1 MKLDNKDP
9 NYEFNSTI
17 DKYRDNNVFKP
28 PQESKEDN
36 GDQIR
41 VCIRKRPFNETEILS
56 KDVEVISVPTNYE
69 IIVHSEKRELDL
81 TRYIENLHFRFD
93 YAFDENCQNSEV
105 YDHTAKPLV
114 ENVLEGGMSTCFAY
128 GQTGS
133 GKTHTMGGC
142 TSASCEKGLYS
153 MTADDVFKHLKSR
166 IKKSSDLVVST
177 SFFEIYCGEV
187 YDLLAG
193 SGKLRVREDG
203 DKQVKIEGLTEK
215 VVKNLVELHQV
226 IDQGNIARRSAE
238 TTENYRSSR
247 SHAVFQII
255 IRKTGMENIHGKFS
269 LVDLAGNERGIDT
282 FYSNRKIK
290 IEGADINKSLLS
302 LKECIRAMGKGS
314 SRVPFRRSK
323 LTQILRDCFIGK
335 NSKACLIAMLNPG
348 MRSYEYSLNTLRFAN
363 RVKEQKHEMAEQ
375 LEKQWQEVH
384 EHIKKRRSEKAAAA
398 HRRSIRLRRRRFTI
412 DGSKIDAD
420 QSSPHQ
426 LPDSEPMKDTN
437 IIVCI
442 RKRPFIKSETAD
454 NDTDVI
460 SVPSREEVVVHAQR
474 TKMDRTKYIL
484 DHSFKFD
491 YAFDEISNTEVIY
504 EHIAKPL
511 VKNIFE
517 GGMSA
522 CFTFGQNGSGK
533 TYTMFGRRTPV
544 IEKGIYALA
553 AEDVF
558 KYRNERKYRSLNL
571 AVSASFYEIYCG
583 EVYDLLAK
591 TGKLEIREYSDKHVQ
606 IVGLTEKTVLSA
618 EELVHLIHR
627 GSLARKARDSPAN
640 YRTSRSHAI
649 FQILLRKDEGRS
661 IQGKFSLVDLADNQ
675 RGADTLIWNR
685 KKRLE
690 CADINK
696 SLLALRECMRA
707 LGKMETHIPFRC
719 SKLTYTLRE
728 SFMGN
733 SSKTCIIAT
742 ISPGLSSCEH
752 TLNTLRFVDRIKDRT
767 STEEHDKKRRS
778 N

>member
-17 DKYRDNNVFKP
+17 DKYRDGNVFKP
-28 PQESKEDN
+28 PQESQQAN
-36 GDQIR
+36 GDQIT
-41 VCIRKRPFNETEILS
+41 VCIRKRPFNEAEIAS

-93 YAFDENCQNSEV
+93 YAFDDNCQNAEV

-133 GKTHTMGGC
+133 GKTHTMSGC

-153 MTADDVFKHLKSR
+153 MTADDVFKILKSR
-166 IKKSSDLVVST
+166 KKDLVVSA

-187 YDLLAG
+187 YDLLAAS

-203 DKQVKIEGLTEK
+203 DKQIQIEGLTEK
-215 VVKNLVELHQV
+215 PVKNLIELHQL
-226 IDQGNIARRSAE
+226 IDQGNIARSSAE
-238 TTENYRSSR
+238 TSENYRSSR

-255 IRKTGMENIHGKFS
+255 IRKTGVESIHGKFS

-314 SRVPFRRSK
+314 PRVPFRRSK

-375 LEKQWQEVH
+375 LEKQWQELH
-384 EHIKKRRSEKAAAA
+384 EHIKKRRSQMAAAA
-398 HRRSIRLRRRRFTI
+398 HRRSIHLRRRRRFTV
-412 DGSKIDAD
+412 DGTKMVAD
-420 QSSPHQ
+420 KPSPQ
-426 LPDSEPMKDTN
+426 QPPVSEPTMDTH

-442 RKRPFIKSETAD
+442 RKRPLLDSDKAES
-454 NDTDVI
+454 DTDVI
-460 SVPSREEVVVHAQR
+460 SVPSQEEVVVHAQR
-474 TKMDRTKYIL
+474 TKMDRTKYTL

-491 YAFDEISNTEVIY
+491 YAFNETSNTEVIY
-504 EHIAKPL
+504 EHVAKPL

-522 CFTFGQNGSGK
+522 CFTFGQTGSGK

-544 IEKGIYALA
+544 VEKGIYALA

-558 KYRNERKYRSLNL
+558 KYRNDRKYKSLNL
-571 AVSASFYEIYCG
+571 VVSASFYEIYCG
-583 EVYDLLAK
+583 EIYDLLAR
-591 TGKLEIREYSDKHVQ
+591 TGKLEIHEYGDKNVQ
-606 IVGLTEKTVLSA
+606 IVGLTEKTALSA
-618 EELVHLIHR
+618 EELVKLIHR
-627 GSLARKARDSPAN
+627 GSVARKARDTPTN
-640 YRTSRSHAI
+640 YRSSRSHAI
-649 FQILLRKDEGRS
+649 FQILLRKEEGRS
-661 IQGKFSLVDLADNQ
+661 IHSKFSLVDLADNQ

-696 SLLALRECMRA
+696 SLLALRECLRA
-707 LGKMETHIPFRC
+707 LGKMETHIPFRS
-719 SKLTYTLRE
+719 SKLTYTLRD
-728 SFMGN
+728 SFTGSN
-733 SSKTCIIAT
+733 SKTCIIAT
-742 ISPGLSSCEH
+742 ISPGMSSCEH

-767 STEEHDKKRRS
+767 STEEPEKKRRS